1 MYKTIYR
8 INQKGVYH
16 LDIKPDNI
24 LLRKV
29 NNEIEFKF
37 IDFGH
42 TYFEQNNSVSFHLFL
57 YNTKSFKIVKLLF
70 FPYFV

>member
-1 MYKTIYR
+1 MYKTIHR

-16 LDIKPDNI
+16 LDIKPQNI

-29 NNEIEFKF
+29 NNEIEFKL

-42 TYFEQNNSVSFHLFL
+42 THFEQNNSVSFHLFIL
-57 YNTKSFKIVKLLF
+57 
-70 FPYFV
+70 